1 MSQREQ
7 WRNDAVV
14 LDLFEG
20 GHWNPENTISWLR
33 RQGPSVWHELAR
45 GFHWGNSGVGP
56 LRAIVEFPN
65 CDRAT
70 VMSIFALATP
80 DYYEDELASGKKPEV
95 MDEPD
100 RFIVAILDAISDGFS
115 SGLYMSA
122 RYRCIEDPEAWS
134 DYYFKRQSEGK
145 PCRWRLPRRAFEPT
159 QGLHHE
165 PAYVLQH
172 DRFLIPFEQ
181 WRSCAA

>member
-115 SGLYMSA
+115 SGMYVGSLSLYRRPRSLERLLFQAAERGQTMPLAPAAA
-122 RYRCIEDPEAWS
+122 R
-134 DYYFKRQSEGK
+134 
-145 PCRWRLPRRAFEPT
+145 L
-159 QGLHHE
+159 
-165 PAYVLQH
+165 
-172 DRFLIPFEQ
+172 
-181 WRSCAA
+181 

>member
-1 MSQREQ
+1 
-7 WRNDAVV
+7 
-14 LDLFEG
+14 
-20 GHWNPENTISWLR
+20 
-33 RQGPSVWHELAR
+33 
-45 GFHWGNSGVGP
+45 
-56 LRAIVEFPN
+56 
-65 CDRAT
+65 
-70 VMSIFALATP
+70 MSIFALATP

-100 RFIVAILDAISDGFS
+100 RFIVAILDAISDGFA
-115 SGLYMSA
+115 SGMYMSA
-122 RYRCIEDPEAWS
+122 RYRCIEDPEAWC

-145 PCRWRLPRRAFEPT
+145 PCRWHLPRRAFEPT